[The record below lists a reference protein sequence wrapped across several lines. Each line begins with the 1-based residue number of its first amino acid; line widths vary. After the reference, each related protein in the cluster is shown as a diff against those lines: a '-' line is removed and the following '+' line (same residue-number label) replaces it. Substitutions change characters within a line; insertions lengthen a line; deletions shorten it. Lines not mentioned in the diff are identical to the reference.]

1 MTIGGCKKECICP
14 CLKNQATWFQSEIVR
29 LQAELRNKQRVI
41 ERLMENI
48 PTRKMPENAE

>member
-48 PTRKMPENAE
+48 PTRNMPENAE